1 MSAPFDKLRSKL
13 SELFQ
18 LDAAAELDFGI
29 YRILNARR
37 AEVEQF
43 LNGLED
49 QVVAI
54 LDEAL
59 HAGDGDLSAELEKV
73 KTGLRA
79 GGFEEEMIAAAPKV
93 RELEEKL
100 AKAGGP
106 ERQAALAREI
116 FSHLTTF
123 FSRYYKDGDFLS
135 LRRYKKDTYA
145 IPYEGEEVKLHWA
158 NADQYY
164 IKSSETLRDYTFRL
178 GPAPK
183 DPAKPDTR
191 PSVTFKLVEADT
203 EKDNAKAVAGQE
215 RRFVYQ
221 GIVAD
226 PTGLDPAPD
235 PLPSDESPLNTEKL
249 FLGFAY
255 LPVGKKEKQG
265 DLNAKAVAAIL
276 AEAAKGPFSA
286 LGQRDGTYT
295 GKKKEGHTV
304 LEKHLAEYTGRNTFD
319 YFIHKDLGG
328 FLRREL
334 DFYIKNEVVHLDDLE
349 EAAEASWRE
358 TRAQLKALRA
368 IAGKVI
374 RFLAQLEDFQKRL
387 WLKKKFVVGCD
398 YVVTLD
404 RVPEELYPEIAACEA
419 QRKEWVRLFA
429 IDAVEGYSVPL
440 TVEFLKGNQNLSIDT
455 RLIKDAGLRTPR
467 DLEFRL
473 SGTLINADNFQSLR
487 FLKRA
492 KKDKV
497 KVIYIDPP
505 YNTGGDGFAYRD
517 GFKKSSWISMALDR
531 VKEAKHV
538 MSPDSVLF
546 SSIDGVEQLSLQ
558 HVLDQVFGRSNRVE
572 ELIWA
577 QNTTK
582 NTAPAYST
590 NHEYIEAYSKDFE
603 QAKSNPS
610 KFRETKVGFRE
621 IQEIVA
627 ELGSNYTHPL
637 EIENAIK
644 ELFQSRKKIAKD
656 LGLTDK
662 DDPWKGIYN
671 YWHVEYRDPEGLL
684 VKPDL
689 AEKAG
694 ARPWV
699 WREVD
704 VSMPQIKEDSQKAE
718 FRDPKSPTFRFYR
731 PIHPVTQKECP
742 PPKRGW
748 AWPFSPV
755 PGQEFSF
762 ETLAEDHR
770 IAWGSDEAKI
780 PQRKSFL
787 HEVETNVSKSV
798 ISDYTDGEKELTNL
812 FGANRTFAGPKPT
825 TLIQRL
831 VSQTSW
837 GSDSILDFFAGSGT
851 TGHAVIN
858 LNREDGGDRKYILI
872 EMGEHFDTVLV
883 PRLKKVIYSKDWKD
897 GKPQSRDTGV
907 SHCFKILR
915 LESYED
921 TLNNLR
927 LHRTREQEL
936 ALESL
941 SSEAR
946 EQYRL
951 GYLLDLESAG
961 SQSLLNVSAFTDP
974 WNYTLDVASG
984 TAGETRPV
992 KVDLVET
999 FHWLLGLTVLGQ
1011 GRGGGVH
1018 WTEGTTPEG
1027 EKVLV
1032 LWRNTTE
1039 VDADALNAWCK
1050 KQKISVLDGEFA
1062 LIYVNGDHHL
1072 ENLRRDDQTW
1082 KVRLI
1087 DEEFPRLM
1095 WEGCE

>member
-1 MSAPFDKLRSKL
+1 MSAAFDKLRSKL

-37 AEVEQF
+37 AEVQEF
-43 LNGLED
+43 LDSLET
-49 QVVAI
+49 QVDTI
-54 LDEAL
+54 LAEAL
-59 HAGDGDLSAELEKV
+59 ETGTAEWQAELEKV
-73 KTGLRA
+73 EAGLRA
-79 GGFEEEMIAAAPKV
+79 GGFAEEMIATAPRV
-93 RELEEKL
+93 RELREKI
-100 AKAGGP
+100 AH
-106 ERQAALAREI
+106 AAADPAVIARDI

-183 DPAKPDTR
+183 DPDKADTR
-191 PSVTFKLVEADT
+191 PAVTFKLIEADT
-203 EKDNAKAVAGQE
+203 EKDNSKAVAGQE
-215 RRFVYQ
+215 RRFIYQ
-221 GIVAD
+221 GLVEEL
-226 PTGLDPAPD
+226 TL
-235 PLPSDESPLNTEKL
+235 LSPPEGKAARLV
-249 FLGFAY
+249 LGFAY
-255 LPVGKKEKQG
+255 LPVGKKEKQS
-265 DLNAKAVAAIL
+265 DLNTKAAATIL
-276 AEAAKGPFSA
+276 GEAAKGAFTA
-286 LGQRDGTYT
+286 LGQRDATYT
-295 GKKKEGHTV
+295 GKKKEGRTT
-304 LEKHLAEYTGRNTFD
+304 LDKHLAEYTGRNTFD

-334 DFYIKNEVVHLDDLE
+334 DFYIKNEVIHLDDLE
-349 EAAEASWRE
+349 EAPEASWRE

-419 QRKEWVRLFA
+419 QREEWVRLFA
-429 IDAVEGYSVPL
+429 IEEVEGYSVPL
-440 TVEFLKGNQNLSIDT
+440 KVEFLKGNPRLPVDT
-455 RLIKDAGLRTPR
+455 RQIDLTSKLEVLSMKLDDAVVLHSENSQALNLIKHVYRGRVGVT
-467 DLEFRL
+467 
-473 SGTLINADNFQSLR
+473 
-487 FLKRA
+487 
-492 KKDKV
+492 
-497 KVIYIDPP
+497 YIDPP
-505 YNTGGDGFAYRD
+505 YNTGSDGFIYRD
-517 GFKKSSWISMALDR
+517 GFQRSTWNSMIRQSL
-531 VKEAKHV
+531 
-538 MSPDSVLF
+538 LF
-546 SSIDGVEQLSLQ
+546 APSL
-558 HVLDQVFGRSNRVE
+558 L
-572 ELIWA
+572 
-577 QNTTK
+577 
-582 NTAPAYST
+582 
-590 NHEYIEAYSKDFE
+590 
-603 QAKSNPS
+603 
-610 KFRETKVGFRE
+610 
-621 IQEIVA
+621 
-627 ELGSNYTHPL
+627 
-637 EIENAIK
+637 
-644 ELFQSRKKIAKD
+644 
-656 LGLTDK
+656 
-662 DDPWKGIYN
+662 
-671 YWHVEYRDPEGLL
+671 
-684 VKPDL
+684 
-689 AEKAG
+689 KAG
-694 ARPWV
+694 AGLFCSIDDNEAHYLRQLLEQQFGSNGFIANIVWQKRYAPDIRTAISDAHEHILVFSKQPEIFKESRNKLPLTDFQINQFRNPDQDPRGPWKSDNFTAQGWRPNQMYEIV
-699 WREVD
+699 
-704 VSMPQIKEDSQKAE
+704 
-718 FRDPKSPTFRFYR
+718 SPTGRT
-731 PIHPVTQKECP
+731 ITP
-742 PPKRGW
+742 PDGRCW
-748 AWPFSPV
+748 AVARENYEKLVADKKMYF
-755 PGQEFSF
+755 
-762 ETLAEDHR
+762 
-770 IAWGSDEAKI
+770 GSDGNGQPAVKRFLSDMDGMVPWTWWDHKEAGHSQGGLK
-780 PQRKSFL
+780 
-787 HEVETNVSKSV
+787 ETM
-798 ISDYTDGEKELTNL
+798 DL
-812 FGANRTFAGPKPT
+812 FGRNGTFTTAKPT
-825 TLIQRL
+825 KL
-831 VSQTSW
+831 VGRIIRIGAKQHDT
-837 GSDSILDFFAGSGT
+837 ILDFFAGSGS

-936 ALESL
+936 ALDAL
-941 SSEAR
+941 SPEAR

-951 GYLLDLESAG
+951 GYQLDLESAG

-984 TAGETRPV
+984 SAGETRPV

-999 FHWLLGLTVLGQ
+999 FHWLLGLTILAQ

-1018 WTEGTTPEG
+1018 WTEGTNPEG

-1032 LWRNTTE
+1032 LWRSTTE
-1039 VDADALNAWCK
+1039 VDADALNEWCR
-1050 KQKISVLDGEFA
+1050 KQKIKVLDGEFA